1 MLVNSGSI
9 GAVEITADRAV
20 TAPGVAELVVEA
32 EGEAPDVT
40 ARRIL
45 VDAGEDAKRGA
56 ALALVHRNRI
66 IRACQHNT
74 SPNISASIRKS

>member
-1 MLVNSGSI
+1 VNSDSI
-9 GAVEITADRAV
+9 GVVETTAGRAA
-20 TAPGVAELVVEA
+20 TGTGVAEVVG

-40 ARRIL
+40 AKRIL
-45 VDAGEDAKRGA
+45 GDGGEDARRGGV
-56 ALALVHRNRI
+56 LALVHRNRI

>member
-1 MLVNSGSI
+1 
-9 GAVEITADRAV
+9 VETTVDRAAA
-20 TAPGVAELVVEA
+20 TGAA
-32 EGEAPDVT
+32 EGEGEEEGEGERKAPDVT
-40 ARRIL
+40 AKQIPG
-45 VDAGEDAKRGA
+45 DGGEDARREG

>member
-1 MLVNSGSI
+1 VNSGSI
-9 GAVEITADRAV
+9 GAGETTADRAA
-20 TAPGVAELVVEA
+20 TATGVAEVGV

-40 ARRIL
+40 AKQIL
-45 VDAGEDAKRGA
+45 GDGGEDARREG

>member
-1 MLVNSGSI
+1 VNSGSI
-9 GAVEITADRAV
+9 GAVETTADRA
-20 TAPGVAELVVEA
+20 ARANGVAEVVG

-40 ARRIL
+40 AKRIL
-45 VDAGEDAKRGA
+45 GDAGEDARREG

-74 SPNISASIRKS
+74 SPSMSASIRKL